1 MSDRATETA
10 TEFTMDD
17 RETEESTG
25 TLGEMSHTNPYTGES
40 FGDAMVYDRGP
51 AVAADGGAAGPGT
64 VDPDD
69 EELNELAA
77 NLNALVGTVKGGLEE
92 TILVLNALK
101 DQDLTQLF
109 VGLHLIHEVTSP
121 QAFGMLRERG
131 IEVARPDLTLATVD
145 HIVPTADQ
153 SRPYGDDAAE
163 TMMSELEENVRDAG
177 IEFLSPDTGE
187 QGIVHVVGPEQG
199 LTQPGKTI
207 VCGDSHTSTHGAFGA
222 LAFGIGT
229 SQIRDVLATQTIA
242 MDKQKVR
249 RIQVDGELGE
259 GCEAKDVILEIIR
272 RLGTEGGVGY
282 VYEYGGEAVEHL
294 GMEGRMSICNM
305 SIEGGARAGYVN
317 PDETTYEWLR
327 DTDYFQEHPEKF
339 EELKPYWESI
349 RSDADAEYDDVVRID
364 ADDLEP
370 VVTWG
375 TTPGQGVGITD
386 PIPDPESLPK
396 DKQETARRAQEH
408 MRVEPGDTMEGYP
421 IDVAFLGS
429 CTNARLPDL
438 RRAAN
443 IVEGRQVHEDVRAFV
458 VPGSQRV
465 QRAAEE
471 EGLKDIFEA
480 AGFEWRNAGCS
491 MCLGMNEDQ
500 LEGDEACASSSNRNF
515 IGRQGSKDGRTVLM
529 NPQMVA
535 AAAIEGKVT
544 DVRNLPEVVRV

>member
-1 MSDRATETA
+1 MSGNTLYDKVWENHKVTELPN
-10 TEFTMDD
+10 
-17 RETEESTG
+17 G
-25 TLGEMSHTNPYTGES
+25 
-40 FGDAMVYDRGP
+40 
-51 AVAADGGAAGPGT
+51 
-64 VDPDD
+64 
-69 EELNELAA
+69 
-77 NLNALVGTVKGGLEE
+77 
-92 TILVLNALK
+92 
-101 DQDLTQLF
+101 QDQLF

-121 QAFGMLRERG
+121 QAFGMLRERD
-131 IEVARPDLTLATVD
+131 IDVARPDLTLATVD

-153 SRPYGDDAAE
+153 SRPYSDDAAE
-163 TMMSELEENVRDAG
+163 EMMAKLEENVRDAG
-177 IEFLSPDTGE
+177 IEFLDPTSGD

-199 LTQPGKTI
+199 MTQPGKTI

-249 RIQVDGELGE
+249 KIQVEGELQE
-259 GCEAKDVILEIIR
+259 GVEAKDIILEIIR

-282 VYEYGGEAVEHL
+282 VYEYAGEAIEDL

-317 PDETTYEWLR
+317 PDETTYEWLEE
-327 DTDYFQEHPEKF
+327 TDYFQDNPEEF
-339 EELKPYWESI
+339 DRLKPYWESI
-349 RSDADAEYDDVVRID
+349 RSDDDAEYDDVVTID
-364 ADDLEP
+364 GSSLEP

-386 PIPDPESLPK
+386 PIPEPESLPE
-396 DKQETARRAQEH
+396 DKQDTARRAQEH
-408 MRVEPGDTMEGYP
+408 MRVEPGDTMEGYQ

-438 RRAAN
+438 RRGAE
-443 IVEGRQVHEDVRAFV
+443 IVEGREVHDDVRAMV

-465 QRAAEE
+465 QTAAEE
-471 EGLKDIFEA
+471 EGLKDIFEE
-480 AGFEWRNAGCS
+480 AGFDWRNAGCS

-535 AAAIEGKVT
+535 AAAVEGEVT
-544 DVRNLPEVVRV
+544 DVRELEEVVSV

>member
-1 MSDRATETA
+1 MSE
-10 TEFTMDD
+10 
-17 RETEESTG
+17 G
-25 TLGEMSHTNPYTGES
+25 TLYDKVWDRHKVTTLPTG
-40 FGDAMVYDRGP
+40 
-51 AVAADGGAAGPGT
+51 
-64 VDPDD
+64 
-69 EELNELAA
+69 
-77 NLNALVGTVKGGLEE
+77 
-92 TILVLNALK
+92 
-101 DQDLTQLF
+101 QDQLF

-121 QAFGMLRERG
+121 QAFGMLRERDL
-131 IEVARPDLTLATVD
+131 EVAYPELTHATVD

-153 SRPYGDDAAE
+153 SRPYEEDAAE
-163 TMMSELEENVRDAG
+163 EMMSELERNVREAG
-177 IEFLSPDTGE
+177 IDFSDPDSGD

-229 SQIRDVLATQTIA
+229 SQIRDVLATGTLA
-242 MDKQKVR
+242 FEKQKVR
-249 RIQVDGELGE
+249 KIEVDGELGD
-259 GCEAKDVILEIIR
+259 GVGAKDVILEIIR

-282 VYEYGGEAVEHL
+282 VYEYAGSAIESL

-317 PDETTYEWLR
+317 PDETTYEWLEE
-327 DTDYFQEHPEKF
+327 TDYFRENPEKF

-349 RSDADAEYDDVVRID
+349 RSDDDAEYDDVVRID
-364 ADDLEP
+364 ADELEP

-375 TTPGQGVGITD
+375 TTPGQGIGITD
-386 PIPDPESLPK
+386 PIPEPEALPA
-396 DKQETARRAQEH
+396 DKQDTARRAQEH
-408 MRVEPGDTMEGYP
+408 MRVEPGETMAGYD

-438 RRAAN
+438 RRAAR
-443 IVEGRQVHEDVRAFV
+443 IVEGREVHDDVRALV

-465 QRAAEE
+465 QKAAEE
-471 EGLKDIFEA
+471 EGLKDVFEA

-515 IGRQGSKDGRTVLM
+515 VGRQGSKDGRTVLM
-529 NPQMVA
+529 NPRMVA
-535 AAAIEGKVT
+535 AAAITGEVT
-544 DVRNLPEVVRV
+544 DVRELPEAEVTA

>member
-1 MSDRATETA
+1 MSE
-10 TEFTMDD
+10 
-17 RETEESTG
+17 G
-25 TLGEMSHTNPYTGES
+25 TLYDKVWDSHKVTTLPNG
-40 FGDAMVYDRGP
+40 
-51 AVAADGGAAGPGT
+51 
-64 VDPDD
+64 
-69 EELNELAA
+69 
-77 NLNALVGTVKGGLEE
+77 
-92 TILVLNALK
+92 
-101 DQDLTQLF
+101 QDQLF

-121 QAFGMLRERG
+121 QAFGMLEERG
-131 IEVARPDLTLATVD
+131 LEVARPDLTHATVD

-163 TMMSELEENVRDAG
+163 RMMSELEENVRDAG
-177 IEFLSPDTGE
+177 IDFSDPTTGD
-187 QGIVHVVGPEQG
+187 QGIVHVIGPEQG
-199 LTQPGKTI
+199 ITQPGKTI

-242 MDKQKVR
+242 MEKQQVR
-249 RIQVDGELGE
+249 KIEVTGELDRGV
-259 GCEAKDVILEIIR
+259 EAKDIILEIIR

-282 VYEYGGEAVEHL
+282 VYEYAGETIENL

-317 PDETTYEWLR
+317 PDETTYEWLEE
-327 DTDYFQEHPEKF
+327 TDYFQEHPEEF
-339 EELKPYWESI
+339 EELKPYWESV
-349 RSDADAEYDDVVRID
+349 RSDDDAVYDDVVQID
-364 ADDLEP
+364 AGDLDP

-386 PIPDPESLPK
+386 PIPAPEDLPEG
-396 DKQETARRAQEH
+396 KQDTARRAQEH
-408 MRVEPGDTMEGYP
+408 MRVEPGETMEGYE

-438 RRAAN
+438 RRAAR
-443 IVEGRQVHEDVRAFV
+443 IVKDREVDSDVRAFV

-465 QRAAEE
+465 QEAARR
-471 EGLKDIFEA
+471 EGLKDVFED

-515 IGRQGSKDGRTVLM
+515 VGRQGSKDGRTVLM
-529 NPQMVA
+529 NPRMVA
-535 AAAIEGKVT
+535 AAAINGEVT
-544 DVRNLPEVVRV
+544 DVRQVKEVSLA

>member
-1 MSDRATETA
+1 MSENTLYDKVWDRHKVT
-10 TEFTMDD
+10 
-17 RETEESTG
+17 
-25 TLGEMSHTNPYTGES
+25 TLPNG
-40 FGDAMVYDRGP
+40 
-51 AVAADGGAAGPGT
+51 
-64 VDPDD
+64 
-69 EELNELAA
+69 
-77 NLNALVGTVKGGLEE
+77 
-92 TILVLNALK
+92 
-101 DQDLTQLF
+101 QDQLF

-121 QAFGMLRERG
+121 QAFGMLRERD

-163 TMMSELEENVRDAG
+163 NMMSELEENVRDAG
-177 IEFLSPDTGE
+177 IDFLDPTTGD

-242 MDKQKVR
+242 MEKQKVR
-249 RIQVDGELGE
+249 KIQVDGELEE
-259 GCEAKDVILEIIR
+259 GVEAKDIILEIIR

-282 VYEYGGEAVEHL
+282 VYEYAGEAIENL
-294 GMEGRMSICNM
+294 DMEGRMSICNM

-317 PDETTYEWLR
+317 PDETTYEWLQQ
-327 DTDYFQEHPEKF
+327 TDYFQDNPEKF
-339 EELKPYWESI
+339 DELKPYWESI
-349 RSDADAEYDDVVRID
+349 RSDEDAEYDDVVHID
-364 ADDLEP
+364 ASELDP

-375 TTPGQGVGITD
+375 TTPGQGIGIDD
-386 PIPDPESLPK
+386 PIPAPEDLPE
-396 DKQETARRAQEH
+396 DKQDTARRAQEH
-408 MRVEPGDTMEGYP
+408 MRVEPGDTMNGYD

-438 RRAAN
+438 RRAAR
-443 IVEGRQVHEDVRAFV
+443 IVKGREVHDDVRAMV

-465 QRAAEE
+465 QQQAKE
-471 EGLKDIFEA
+471 EGLKEIFEA
-480 AGFEWRNAGCS
+480 AGFDWRNAGCS

-529 NPQMVA
+529 NPRMVA
-535 AAAIEGKVT
+535 AAAIEGEVT
-544 DVRNLPEVVRV
+544 DVRDLPEAEVVA

>member
-1 MSDRATETA
+1 MSK
-10 TEFTMDD
+10 
-17 RETEESTG
+17 G
-25 TLGEMSHTNPYTGES
+25 TL
-40 FGDAMVYDRGP
+40 YDKVWNRHKVTTLPNG
-51 AVAADGGAAGPGT
+51 
-64 VDPDD
+64 
-69 EELNELAA
+69 
-77 NLNALVGTVKGGLEE
+77 
-92 TILVLNALK
+92 
-101 DQDLTQLF
+101 QDQLF

-121 QAFGMLRERG
+121 QAFGMLEERDM
-131 IEVARPDLTLATVD
+131 EVARPDLTLATVD

-177 IEFLSPDTGE
+177 IEFLDPTSGE

-242 MDKQKVR
+242 MEKQKVR
-249 RIQVDGELGE
+249 KIQVDGELGE
-259 GCEAKDVILEIIR
+259 GVEAKDIILEIIR

-282 VYEYGGEAVEHL
+282 VYEYAGEAIENL
-294 GMEGRMSICNM
+294 DMEGRMSICNM

-317 PDETTYEWLR
+317 PDETTYEWLEE
-327 DTDYFQEHPEKF
+327 TDYFQEHPEKF
-339 EELKPYWESI
+339 DELKPYWESI
-349 RSDADAEYDDVVRID
+349 RSDADAEYDDVVHID
-364 ADDLEP
+364 ASELDP

-375 TTPGQGVGITD
+375 TTPGQGVGIHD
-386 PIPDPESLPK
+386 PIPAPEDLAD
-396 DKQETARRAQEH
+396 DKIDTARRAQKH
-408 MRVEPGDTMEGYP
+408 MRVEPGETMEGYD

-438 RRAAN
+438 RRGAR
-443 IVEGRQVHEDVRAFV
+443 IVEGREVADDVRAMV

-465 QRAAEE
+465 QKAAEE
-471 EGLKDIFEA
+471 EGLKDIFEE
-480 AGFEWRNAGCS
+480 AGFDWRNAGCS

-515 IGRQGSKDGRTVLM
+515 VGRQGSKDGRTVLM
-529 NPQMVA
+529 NPRMVA
-535 AAAIEGKVT
+535 AAAITGEVS
-544 DVRNLPEVVRV
+544 DVRDLKEVNLA

>member
-1 MSDRATETA
+1 MSE
-10 TEFTMDD
+10 
-17 RETEESTG
+17 G
-25 TLGEMSHTNPYTGES
+25 TLYDKVWDRHKVTTLPTG
-40 FGDAMVYDRGP
+40 
-51 AVAADGGAAGPGT
+51 
-64 VDPDD
+64 
-69 EELNELAA
+69 
-77 NLNALVGTVKGGLEE
+77 
-92 TILVLNALK
+92 
-101 DQDLTQLF
+101 QDQLF
-109 VGLHLIHEVTSP
+109 IGLHLIHEVTSP
-121 QAFGMLRERG
+121 QAFGMLRERDL
-131 IEVARPDLTLATVD
+131 EVAYPELTHATVD
-145 HIVPTADQ
+145 HIVPTANRD
-153 SRPYGDDAAE
+153 RPYENEAAE
-163 TMMSELEENVRDAG
+163 TMMAELEENVREAG
-177 IEFLSPDTGE
+177 IEFSDPTTGD
-187 QGIVHVVGPEQG
+187 QGIVHVIGPEQG

-229 SQIRDVLATQTIA
+229 SQIRDVLATGTVA
-242 MDKQKVR
+242 MEKQKVR
-249 RIQVDGELGE
+249 KIQIDGELDE
-259 GCEAKDVILEIIR
+259 GVEAKDIILEIIR

-282 VYEYGGEAVEHL
+282 VYEYAGSAIEDL

-317 PDETTYEWLR
+317 PDETTYEWLEE
-327 DTDYFQEHPEKF
+327 TDYFQENPEKF

-349 RSDADAEYDDVVRID
+349 RSDEDAEYDDVVRID
-364 ADDLEP
+364 ADELEP

-386 PIPDPESLPK
+386 PIPAPEDLPA
-396 DKQETARRAQEH
+396 DKQDTARRAQEH
-408 MRVEPGDTMEGYP
+408 MRVEPGETMEGYE

-438 RRAAN
+438 RRAAE
-443 IVEGRQVHEDVRAFV
+443 IIDGRQVDDDVRALV

-465 QRAAEE
+465 QETAEK
-471 EGLKDIFEA
+471 EGLKDTFEE

-535 AAAIEGKVT
+535 AAAINGTVT
-544 DVRNLPEVVRV
+544 DVRDLKEVTTV

>member
-1 MSDRATETA
+1 MS
-10 TEFTMDD
+10 
-17 RETEESTG
+17 SG
-25 TLGEMSHTNPYTGES
+25 TL
-40 FGDAMVYDRGP
+40 YD
-51 AVAADGGAAGPGT
+51 
-64 VDPDD
+64 
-69 EELNELAA
+69 
-77 NLNALVGTVKGGLEE
+77 K
-92 TILVLNALK
+92 VLDRHKVTTLPNG
-101 DQDLTQLF
+101 QDQLF

-121 QAFGMLRERG
+121 QAFGMLRERD

-163 TMMSELEENVRDAG
+163 RMMSELEENVRDAG
-177 IEFLSPDTGE
+177 IEFLDPDSGE

-242 MDKQKVR
+242 MDRQDVR
-249 RIQVDGELGE
+249 KIEVTGDLGP
-259 GCEAKDVILEIIR
+259 GVEAKDVILEIIR

-282 VYEYGGEAVEHL
+282 VYEYAGEAIGSL

-317 PDETTYEWLR
+317 PDQTTYDWLR
-327 DTDYFQEHPEKF
+327 ETDYFQEHPEEF
-339 EELKPYWESI
+339 DRLQPYWEEI
-349 RSDADAEYDDVVRID
+349 RSDPDAEYDDVVTID
-364 ADDLEP
+364 GDDLEP

-375 TTPGQGVGITD
+375 TTPGQGVGISE
-386 PIPDPESLPK
+386 PIPAPEDLPA
-396 DKQETARRAQEH
+396 DKQDTARRAQEH
-408 MRVEPGDTMEGYP
+408 MRVEPGETMAGYQ

-438 RRAAN
+438 RRAAA
-443 IVEGRQVHEDVRAFV
+443 IVEGRQVHDDVRALV

-465 QRAAEE
+465 QRAAAE
-471 EGLKDIFEA
+471 EGLKDVFET

-491 MCLGMNEDQ
+491 MCLGMNEDK
-500 LEGDEACASSSNRNF
+500 LEGDEASASSSNRNF
-515 IGRQGSKDGRTVLM
+515 VGRQGSKDGRTVLM

-535 AAAIEGKVT
+535 AAAVEGEVT
-544 DVRNLPEVVRV
+544 DVRELPEVVSV